1 MRTSGQL
8 TLAIFRGPR
17 FAEADFRL
25 APSNADACAWLRRT
39 AEWPNHRLALWGE
52 AGRGKTHLLHIWTER
67 TGAELRTGAGMSGL
81 PELPAGGVAIDE
93 ADAVADEYAL
103 LHLLNAAGEAGLPV
117 LLAARAPPARWA
129 AHLPDLASRLRAM
142 SAVEI
147 GPPEDALLRTLLAR
161 LLADR
166 QLRLP
171 DPVQEWL
178 VRRLPRSAAA
188 LYDAVV
194 RLDAVALEQHRTIT
208 VPFTARVLAD
218 ALAPDEISASE
229 GDPSQE
235 GEAQWP
241 VSFFLS

>member
-1 MRTSGQL
+1 VRTSGQF
-8 TLAIFRGPR
+8 TLSIFRGPR
-17 FAEADFRL
+17 FAAADFRP

-52 AGRGKTHLLHIWTER
+52 AGRGKTHLLHIWTQR
-67 TGAELRTGAGMSGL
+67 TGAELRAGAGLTGL
-81 PELPAGGVAIDE
+81 PDIPAAGMALDE
-93 ADAVADEYAL
+93 ADAVADERAL
-103 LHLLNAAGEAGLPV
+103 LHLLNAAGEAGLPI

-142 SAVEI
+142 TAVEI
-147 GPPEDALLRTLLAR
+147 GPPEDTLLRTLLAR

-171 DPVQEWL
+171 EPVQDWL

-188 LYDAVV
+188 LLDAVG
-194 RLDAVALEQHRTIT
+194 RLDAAALDQHRNIT
-208 VPFTARVLAD
+208 VPFATRVLAD
-218 ALAPDEISASE
+218 MLATDEISASE

-235 GEAQWP
+235 GEA
-241 VSFFLS
+241 LL

>member
-8 TLAIFRGPR
+8 TLSIFPGPR
-17 FAEADFRL
+17 FAAADFCP

-52 AGRGKTHLLHIWTER
+52 AGRGKTHLLHIW
-67 TGAELRTGAGMSGL
+67 AERTGAGMCAAAPSC
-81 PELPAGGVAIDE
+81 PACRNCPRAGIALDE

-117 LLAARAPPARWA
+117 LLAARLPPARWA

-142 SAVEI
+142 TAVEI
-147 GPPEDALLRTLLAR
+147 GPPEDTLLRALLAR

-171 DPVQEWL
+171 EPVQEWL
-178 VRRLPRSAAA
+178 LRRLPRSAAA
-188 LYDAVV
+188 LHEAVS
-194 RLDAVALEQHRTIT
+194 RLDAVALERHRNIT
-208 VPFTARVLAD
+208 VPFARPGAGGRVG
-218 ALAPDEISASE
+218 P
-229 GDPSQE
+229 G
-235 GEAQWP
+235 
-241 VSFFLS
+241 